1 MIYVITK
8 GDYSSYHI
16 CAVATTYENAE
27 HLRKMYCDSYQDAE
41 IEEFIPDV
49 PPDDSFYNPSPTG
62 YWRIN
67 FKTNGELDGQ
77 PEFYFDKPNLE
88 IEISQARFSFD
99 STLTVHNIKAEHP
112 AEAFKIACDA
122 RAKYLA
128 EQLGL

>member
-8 GDYSSYHI
+8 GEYSDYHI

-27 HLRKMYCDSYQDAE
+27 RLRKMYCDSYQDAE
-41 IEEFIPDV
+41 IEEFTPDV
-49 PPDDSFYNPSPTG
+49 PSDTFYNSSPTG
-62 YWRIN
+62 YWRIY

-88 IEISQARFSFD
+88 IEISGAKYSFD

-112 AEAFKIACDA
+112 AEAFKIACDV

>member
-8 GDYSSYHI
+8 GEYSDYHI

-27 HLRKMYCDSYQDAE
+27 RLRKMYCDSYQDAE
-41 IEEFIPDV
+41 IEEFTPDV
-49 PPDDSFYNPSPTG
+49 PSDTFYNLSPTG

-88 IEISQARFSFD
+88 IEISRARLFSFD

-112 AEAFKIACDA
+112 TEAFKIACDV

>member
-8 GDYSSYHI
+8 GEYSDYHI

-27 HLRKMYCDSYQDAE
+27 YLRKMYCDSYQDAE
-41 IEEFIPDV
+41 IEAFTPDV
-49 PPDDSFYNPSPTG
+49 PDDTFYNPSPTG

-67 FKTNGELDGQ
+67 FKANGELDGQ

-88 IEISQARFSFD
+88 IEISRARFSFD
-99 STLTVHNIKAEHP
+99 LTLTVHNIKAEQP
-112 AEAFKIACDA
+112 AEAFKIACDV